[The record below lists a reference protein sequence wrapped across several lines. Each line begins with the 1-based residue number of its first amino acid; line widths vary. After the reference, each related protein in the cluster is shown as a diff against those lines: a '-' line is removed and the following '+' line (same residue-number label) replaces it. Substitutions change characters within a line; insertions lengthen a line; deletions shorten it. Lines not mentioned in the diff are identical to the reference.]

1 METEPISKT
10 TNEKKDK
17 ALLSLEQKMITTLM
31 YGRNHEMM
39 GASSEKNLRGSTA

>member
-1 METEPISKT
+1 MHTEPISKI
-10 TNEKKDK
+10 TNEKKDM
-17 ALLSLEQKMITTLM
+17 ALLSLEQKIITTLM